1 MTQLSEQLPSPV
13 SATVTSSPVT
23 SAPTASPSLNEI
35 LQQIRIRDVVMATL
49 TIAALVLSL
58 YLAYRF
64 AYILLSVVIAIML
77 YLAVRPLVD
86 WLNRLGV
93 SKRVGVIVGYG
104 LMIAVVTGFLVLL
117 IPMMLG
123 QVRTITA
130 RLPEYYGLL
139 KQLMAQSN
147 IALLQLAVSYLPPEL
162 DLARLPQLLMA
173 PPTDTT
179 NAPAATSVA
188 GLSLDSLLA
197 NLFLVIAIFAMGFY
211 WMRDRD
217 KIIYQFLLLWP
228 TAHRE
233 RVEQLIEE
241 VEQKV
246 GYFYQGQ
253 LLLCSA
259 VGGVSFV
266 AYWLV
271 GMPYALILGAFAF
284 IFEAVPMLGPL
295 LAAIPAV
302 LIALTISPTMTV
314 IVIAINSLVQFLE
327 NNILVPRIMDRAVGV
342 NPILTVLSIAGFTT
356 LLGLA
361 GALLAV
367 PLAAIIQLLFER
379 IVFHFQPPESST
391 DPSSA
396 PLAGAQERNQYS
408 VLRVKAQDLAQDVRK
423 QVRTSRPDVTAAS
436 SELEELIEA
445 YTVEFE
451 QLLAQREV
459 KPDDETQ
466 QVTTPLEVQP

>member
-1 MTQLSEQLPSPV
+1 MIHSSDPLP
-13 SATVTSSPVT
+13 T
-23 SAPTASPSLNEI
+23 TASSLKEL
-35 LQQIRIRDVVMATL
+35 LQQIRLRNVVTATL
-49 TIAALVLSL
+49 TIAALVLAL
-58 YLAYRF
+58 YLAYHF
-64 AYILLSVVIAIML
+64 AYILLSLVIAIML
-77 YLAVRPLVD
+77 YLAVRPLVE

-93 SKRVGVIVGYG
+93 SKPVGVIVGYS
-104 LMIAVVTGFLVLL
+104 LMVAVVVGFLILL

-130 RLPEYYGLL
+130 RLPEYYALL

-147 IALLQLAVSYLPPEL
+147 IALLQLAVSYLPPQL
-162 DLARLPQLLMA
+162 DLARLPQLLLPA
-173 PPTDTT
+173 ATDTT
-179 NAPAATSVA
+179 NPTTTSIA
-188 GLSLDSLLA
+188 GLSLYGLLT
-197 NLFLVIAIFAMGFY
+197 NIFLVIAIFAMGFY

-217 KIIYQFLLLWP
+217 KIVYQFLLLWP
-228 TAHRE
+228 AAQRD

-295 LAAIPAV
+295 LAAIPAI

-327 NNILVPRIMDRAVGV
+327 NNILVPRIMDRTVGV
-342 NPILTVLSIAGFTT
+342 NPILTVLAIAGFTT

-379 IVFHFQPPESST
+379 IVFHFRPEESGA
-391 DPSSA
+391 DAPSA
-396 PLAGAQERNQYS
+396 PLPGVQERNQYS

-423 QVRTSRPDVTAAS
+423 QVRTSRPDVTTES
-436 SELEELIEA
+436 IELEELIEA
-445 YTVEFE
+445 YTVELE
-451 QLLAQREV
+451 QLLARREV
-459 KPDDETQ
+459 TPDEEKQPPEKQPAKQPVAQ
-466 QVTTPLEVQP
+466 QVKVQG